1 MGFTEHLVN
10 PPINFST
17 KTVVVFLFHALKCSI
32 TLIHLGTDHKTDHK
46 TFTPPHGCG
55 GVTCK
60 YKTHSTNTQKK
71 EKKSGVNI
79 NTPLVPE
86 IPV

>member
-10 PPINFST
+10 PLINFST

-32 TLIHLGTDHKTDHK
+32 TLIHLGTDHKT
-46 TFTPPHGCG
+46 FT
-55 GVTCK
+55 VLTCK